1 MDEIAEWRRRLGC
14 LSMEDIQNAVF
25 PFKFSRNAKRKKQVM
40 IDDAAELQ
48 GDIRAKLEEAV
59 RAKGIGE
66 LLPEVMPE
74 RSDANDWST
83 RLSVLTKGELANILR
98 PHGYFGGGVKN
109 VLKSAIIKEAAKV
122 EGDLKDELLQ
132 AIQAKEGHA
141 RQGRAGRRRVRVSE
155 QEDGGESEEEE
166 EGEDH
171 QLTTSQRVL
180 RAIEQYNPQI
190 DRFMDLPTEED
201 VCLRHQLYYDATSN
215 EALAQEVCVSC
226 AREMWK
232 KDTEEVLMAELKSKE
247 KLVPWKA
254 HPAHVLHEGMLLLC
268 DRLKETESGL
278 AGTFCSECLRSL
290 AKNRRPR
297 LSLANN
303 MWIGNLPDCMS
314 CLTIPEQLLIALHYP
329 RCFVFKLFPKNG
341 GFRDPDTLQRGMAG
355 NVTTYSMNADA
366 IVEMLEG
373 QLMPRKPELLASV
386 IAVSFIG
393 LGKLPKKWLKGTF
406 RVRRAVV
413 HDALRWL
420 KANNEMYKDVR
431 ISEEALRIL
440 PEDGIPDAILANVR
454 QEESESLARQESA
467 TYVPGDE
474 LGDDDVGG
482 PVNGDAGRER
492 VSDDMDEDE
501 EEGESGK

>member
-1 MDEIAEWRRRLGC
+1 MNEDEEWKRRLDR
-14 LSMEDIQNAVF
+14 LTMEEIQNAVL
-25 PFKFSRNAKRKKQVM
+25 PFTFTYKARRKKQALLAE
-40 IDDAAELQ
+40 AAGLQ
-48 GDIRAKLEEAV
+48 GDLRSKLEDAV
-59 RAKGIGE
+59 RVKETRVLPQESEEIGW
-66 LLPEVMPE
+66 M
-74 RSDANDWST
+74 R
-83 RLSVLTKGELANILR
+83 RLNALTKGELANVLR
-98 PHGYFGGGVKN
+98 PHGLFARDLAHIRKGEMV
-109 VLKSAIIKEAAKV
+109 AEAARV
-122 EGDLKDELLQ
+122 EGRLKDELMQ
-132 AIQAKEGHA
+132 AVLAKEGDA
-141 RQGRAGRRRVRVSE
+141 SVRGRGRRRRERGREEGEREE
-155 QEDGGESEEEE
+155 QEGGEEEE
-166 EGEDH
+166 EGEDK

-190 DRFMDLPTEED
+190 DHFMDLPTEED
-201 VCLRHQLYYDATSN
+201 VRLRHQLYYDATSN
-215 EALAQEVCVSC
+215 EALAQEVCVCC

-278 AGTFCSECLRSL
+278 AGAFCSECLRSL

-314 CLTIPEQLLIALHYP
+314 CLTIPEQMLIAQHYP

-454 QEESESLARQESA
+454 HEESESLARQESA

-492 VSDDMDEDE
+492 VSDDMGEDEDDE
-501 EEGESGK
+501 DGG